1 MLLTGVRGDVNSAFG
16 VYKMSNASCVHG
28 NNELLSMTQGIKGE
42 RDSDNLLLSSTEYIV
57 DLFLRTGYLFQF
69 ISPAVLLSSRCYGRV
84 YLNKERS
91 TMLASQRV
99 SVYTEQT
106 RTQWQHLLEVC

>member
-42 RDSDNLLLSSTEYIV
+42 HDSDNLLLSSTEYIV

-69 ISPAVLLSSRCYGRV
+69 IIACCSVVFSLLWQSLPQQREEHDACI
-84 YLNKERS
+84 S
-91 TMLASQRV
+91 TGFSI
-99 SVYTEQT
+99 
-106 RTQWQHLLEVC
+106 H